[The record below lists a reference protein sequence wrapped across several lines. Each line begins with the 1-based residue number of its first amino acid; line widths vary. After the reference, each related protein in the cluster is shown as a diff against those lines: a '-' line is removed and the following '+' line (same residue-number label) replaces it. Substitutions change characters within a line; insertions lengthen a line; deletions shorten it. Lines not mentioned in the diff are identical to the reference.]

1 MIRLVPRGNMAVR
14 STAMRRFFAFLGGAA
29 LFCVSAGYLPAQVE
43 VEAYLWQDRAYLGEG
58 FIYQIQVVGGAQ
70 VGKPDLSGF
79 GQFSVR
85 EVRRQWI
92 NPEPNQGPERIDRG
106 TNHFYRLVAVKSGTL
121 TVPAASIEVDG
132 RTYRTKPKRIVIEPA
147 PPSDEFRL
155 QLTLEKTRV
164 YQGEPLVFRATW
176 YFRSEGN
183 FYYAYIPILQ
193 SDAFDS
199 MERSGSYRG
208 SMRIRTPGGSNALSG
223 ELGSA
228 TLDGLRFRTMTFEY
242 VLLPITA
249 GNYTFAPASIQ
260 VWRQTSA
267 TSRSNNR
274 RAGYE
279 QTIINSNPLQ
289 VTVRPLPSQGRPH
302 DFTGIVGSDIALDA
316 TISHLE
322 MNVGDPV
329 TLTVEI
335 SGLGIQPTTQI
346 PPLRAQ
352 AALTDRFAI
361 GPAEPTSRLTENGR
375 AFSQTV
381 RVKREDVTEVPE
393 LSIPYFNPK
402 NETYEHAVA
411 AAIPITVRPTQ
422 IVTAEDLEGDG
433 TFPGLERTTIR
444 DFDQGIRFNYGA
456 GPALLQDSV
465 TGFISPRSETPLV
478 WLLPLPLL
486 AVLAALLYR
495 FTTFHVSG
503 NHAET
508 GLAVGSDLR
517 YSTQDSPQKDGSAG
531 TALALGARGRAL
543 HAVKEHLST
552 LAFTDNASLLIL
564 LDSVAVYVDLSASR
578 IPHNRALSSM
588 AREFLTLRGKLR
600 YGGPY
605 SESAPDYDAVASQ
618 IEEFVRRVEDA
629 G

>member
-1 MIRLVPRGNMAVR
+1 MIRHVPRGNIAVR
-14 STAMRRFFAFLGGAA
+14 STAIRRFLAFLGGAA
-29 LFCVSAGYLPAQVE
+29 LFFMSADYLPAQVE
-43 VEAYLWQDRAYLGEG
+43 VEGYLWQDRAYLGEG

-70 VGKPDLSGF
+70 VGKPDLSRF

-92 NPEPNQGPERIDRG
+92 HPDPNQGPEQIDRG
-106 TNHFYRLVAVKSGTL
+106 TNHFYRLVAVESGTL
-121 TVPAASIEVDG
+121 TVPAASVEVDG

-155 QLTLEKTRV
+155 QLSLEKSRV

-193 SDAFDS
+193 NGAFDS
-199 MERSGSYRG
+199 MERGGSYRG

-228 TLDGLRFRTMTFEY
+228 TLDGIRFRTMTFEY
-242 VLLPITA
+242 VLLPVRA
-249 GNYTFAPASIQ
+249 GNFDFAPASVQ
-260 VWRQTSA
+260 VWRQTSNS
-267 TSRSNNR
+267 SRSNNR

-289 VTVRPLPSQGRPH
+289 ITVRPLPLQGRPQN
-302 DFTGIVGSDIALDA
+302 FTGIVGSDVALDT

-335 SGLGIQPTTQI
+335 TGLGIQPTTQI
-346 PPLRAQ
+346 PPLTAQ
-352 AALTDRFAI
+352 KALTDRFAI
-361 GPAEPTSRLTENGR
+361 GPGEPTSRLTENGR

-381 RVKREDVTEVPE
+381 RVKREDVAEVPE

-402 NETYEHAVA
+402 SETYEHAVA

-433 TFPGLERTTIR
+433 TFPSLERTTIR

-465 TGFISPRSETPLV
+465 TGFVSPRSESPLV

-495 FTTFHVSG
+495 FRTIYVPG
-503 NHAET
+503 NKAEM
-508 GLAVGSDLR
+508 GMAAGMNLR
-517 YSTQDSPQKDGSAG
+517 HSTQDAPPKGDSAG
-531 TALALGARGRAL
+531 TAPALGARGRAL
-543 HAVKEHLST
+543 HAVKEQLSA

-564 LDSVAVYVDLSASR
+564 LDSVAVYIDLSAGR
-578 IPHNRALSSM
+578 IQHNRALSSM

-605 SESAPDYDAVASQ
+605 SESAPDYNSVASQ
-618 IEEFVRRVEDA
+618 VKDFVRQVEDA
-629 G
+629 E